1 MFLPNLEK
9 EKKFIQTSFYLSESS
24 FTYPMLWL
32 SGLARRLQSECKS
45 WSQGGSAKTGFIV
58 LTL

>member
-1 MFLPNLEK
+1 LPNLEK
-9 EKKFIQTSFYLSESS
+9 KKIFIQTSFYLSESS
-24 FTYPMLWL
+24 FTYPRLRL
-32 SGLARRLQSECKS
+32 RGLAHRLQSECKS